1 MTPQKHRRR
10 IAPALQQLEAR
21 DVPAT
26 FYVDP
31 LFAGSTAGDVV
42 TFNDFGPNA
51 VPGVTFGTDGFA
63 TLTDAL
69 TAAAGNTEADTI
81 FLARSRF
88 DFDGGAVTGTDLV
101 PNVTP
106 VDNVGGTILIDDDIT
121 LIGSGRGAT
130 ILAPTTDTAAFNT
143 GVFEVQPGRSL
154 AVQDLSFDGG
164 GKQIGIGFRF
174 DGVGTTGAFTRVE
187 ITAVAFAPIDGT
199 GVLAASA
206 SKVDVT
212 DSQISGYGRIGVG
225 YQDATGTVLNSTITG
240 KGAGTTFVNYGIQMD
255 GASAVVITGNMISGN
270 TATAPGPFFSA
281 GVDMAEFGGAA
292 PTATLTKNTITGNT
306 FGVHVGGDFGND
318 RSFASIRNN
327 NLNSNYVAIQA
338 DNKVTVDAEN
348 NWYGD
353 ASGPFQIT
361 DNPTGKGS
369 EVTDQV
375 DFTPFLTAP
384 FVETVTVLVPGPVQ
398 IVNVPV
404 PGPVQIVNVPG
415 PVVTVPGPVP
425 QPAVTPPPS
434 GLAVGGSGQVTG
446 LDSTLASVLSRR
458 PFGTGFAGEVR
469 VARADV
475 TGDGVADFITAAGAG
490 GGPRVLVFDGKT
502 GGIVRDFMAYVE
514 RFTGGVF
521 VAGGDIDGDGFADI
535 VTGAGGGG
543 GTHVAAFSGKD
554 GTLLRSFYVYDPAYV
569 GGVTVAVGD
578 VTGDG
583 FADIVTGTTA
593 GGGPNVRVFDGQSN
607 QLVRSFFA
615 YDQGFTGGVFV
626 AAGDIDGNGFA
637 EIITGAGAGGGP
649 NVRVFDGQTN
659 TLRNSFEVAS
669 DGSGSPQ
676 LGSTGYTGG
685 VRVGA
690 QDLDNDGLA
699 DLLFGFGAG
708 GSNRAQVTYASNLA
722 KGNFNPTAFSQ
733 PLFGTQDGIY
743 VG

>member
-1 MTPQKHRRR
+1 MTPPLPRRPR
-10 IAPALQQLEAR
+10 LTPALQQLEAR

-31 LFAGSTAGDVV
+31 LFTGGAGTTA
-42 TFNDFGPNA
+42 TFNEFGPNA
-51 VPGVTFGTDGFA
+51 VPGVTIGTNAFA

-69 TAAAGNTEADTI
+69 TEAAANTEADTI
-81 FLARSRF
+81 FLARSRYVF
-88 DFDGGAVTGTDLV
+88 GGGAATATNLV

-106 VDNVGGTILIDDDIT
+106 VDNTGGPILIDDDIT

-154 AVQDLSFDGG
+154 AVQDLSFDASGR
-164 GKQIGIGFRF
+164 QVGIGFRF
-174 DGVGTTGAFTRVE
+174 DGVGTTGTFTRVE

-212 DSQISGYGRIGVG
+212 DSQISGYGRVGVR

-255 GASAVVITGNMISGN
+255 GASAVVITGNTISGN
-270 TATAPGPFFSA
+270 AASTPDPFLSA

-306 FGVHVGGDFGND
+306 FGVHVGADFGND
-318 RSFASIRNN
+318 RSEASIRNN
-327 NLNSNYVAIQA
+327 NLNGNYLAIQA
-338 DNKVTVDAEN
+338 DNKVAVDAVN

-361 DNPTGKGS
+361 TNPMGTGS

-375 DFTPFLTAP
+375 NFTPFLTAP
-384 FVETVTVLVPGPVQ
+384 FVDTVTVPGPV
-398 IVNVPV
+398 VTVPVPV
-404 PGPVQIVNVPG
+404 PGPVQIVEVPG
-415 PVVTVPGPVP
+415 PVQIVTVPVPVP
-425 QPAVTPPPS
+425 APAVTPPPS

-446 LDSTLASVLSRR
+446 LDGTLASVLSRR
-458 PFGTGFAGEVR
+458 PFGAGFAGEVR

-502 GGIVRDFMAYVE
+502 GGIVRDFMAYPE
-514 RFTGGVF
+514 QFTGGVF

-543 GTHVAAFSGKD
+543 GTNVRAFSGKD
-554 GTLLRSFYVYDPAYV
+554 GTLIRSFFVYDPRYI

-593 GGGPNVRVFDGQSN
+593 GGGPNVRVFDGQTN

-626 AAGDIDGNGFA
+626 AAGDLDGNGFA
-637 EIITGAGAGGGP
+637 EIVTGTGAGGGP
-649 NVRVFDGQTN
+649 NVRAFDGQTN
-659 TLRNSFEVAS
+659 ALRNSFLVGEA
-669 DGSGSPQ
+669 
-676 LGSTGYTGG
+676 GYTGG

-690 QDLDNDGLA
+690 QDLDNDGRA
-699 DLLFGFGAG
+699 DLLFGFGSG
-708 GSNRAQVTYASNLA
+708 GGNRAQVTYASNLA